1 MARLPE
7 PETPAAPSGPPSP
20 YRWLVLFGLW
30 LVYVT
35 FGMTTASLAPLV
47 EPITRDLGISHGSM
61 GFVFGV
67 WQIAYIVSAVPCG
80 GLHDRIGITRS
91 LFLGAMVVAAS
102 ALLRSL
108 AFDYVSL
115 CLAVVLVRHRRPD
128 HFDGQPEAR
137 QHLVCRLGTRSRHG
151 HLRDGLGLRHD
162 PGAGPD
168 EFRAH
173 AGLRSGLAQGPAA
186 VVACWRSP
194 PGLIWLAITAHPIVR
209 QKEKI
214 AAALPRQ
221 SQRTV
226 IAQLLR
232 LPSVRILLAMAA
244 GTFIFNHSL
253 NSWLPEILRARGF
266 TPAQAG
272 FWATTPIIVGI
283 LGSLILPRLATPER
297 RHMMLCCTFGVA
309 ILATLLL
316 QAANG
321 PLLFAGMILQGIAR
335 STMFTVMMLTLME
348 MRDVGDRNTGT
359 ASGLLF
365 TAAEMGGAS
374 GPILLGLVHD
384 ATGGFSAGLAI
395 LTGVTCLLLAGRCAA
410 TAAGSNSRA
419 CAIIAAPHPRM
430 VFGSHN
436 AICGKMHR
444 SRITNSIKKQ

>member
-1 MARLPE
+1 MARLPA
-7 PETPAAPSGPPSP
+7 PDTTAAPSGPPSP

-30 LVYVT
+30 LVYLT

-80 GLHDRIGITRS
+80 GLHDRIGVSRS
-91 LFLGAMVVAAS
+91 LFIGAMVVAAS

-115 CLAVVLVRHRRPD
+115 CLAVVLFGIGGPIVSTGSPK
-128 HFDGQPEAR
+128 
-137 QHLVCRLGTRSRHG
+137 LVSTWF
-151 HLRDGLGLRHD
+151 
-162 PGAGPD
+162 AGS
-168 EFRAH
+168 ER
-173 AGLRSGLAQGPAA
+173 GLAMGIYVTGSGCGTILALALTNSVLMPAFGQDWHKVLQLWSVLA
-186 VVACWRSP
+186 FSA
-194 PGLIWLAITAHPIVR
+194 GLIWLAITAHPIVR
-209 QKEKI
+209 HKEKI
-214 AAALPRQ
+214 AAAQPRQ
-221 SQRTV
+221 SQRAV

-253 NSWLPEILRARGF
+253 GSWLPEILRSRGF

-283 LGSLILPRLATPER
+283 LGSLTLPRLATPER
-297 RHMMLCCTFGVA
+297 RHMMLCCVFGVA

-316 QAANG
+316 QVTSG
-321 PLLFAGMILQGIAR
+321 PMLFAGMILQGIAR

-384 ATGGFSAGLAI
+384 VTGGFSAGLAI
-395 LTGVTCLLLAGRCAA
+395 LTVVTCLLLVGALQLRRLARVVA
-410 TAAGSNSRA
+410 PARQSR
-419 CAIIAAPHPRM
+419 PH
-430 VFGSHN
+430 
-436 AICGKMHR
+436 
-444 SRITNSIKKQ
+444 

>member
-1 MARLPE
+1 MARLPG
-7 PETPAAPSGPPSP
+7 PDTSAAPSGPPSP

-30 LVYVT
+30 LVYLT

-47 EPITRDLGISHGSM
+47 EPITRDLGIGHGSM

-67 WQIAYIVSAVPCG
+67 WQIAYIISAVPCG

-91 LFLGAMVVAAS
+91 IFLGAMVVAAS

-115 CLAVVLVRHRRPD
+115 CLAVVLFGIGGPIISTGSPKLVSTWFAGAERGLAMGIYVTGSGSGTILALALTNSVVMPA
-128 HFDGQPEAR
+128 FGQDWHKVLQLWSVLAF
-137 QHLVCRLGTRSRHG
+137 S
-151 HLRDGLGLRHD
+151 
-162 PGAGPD
+162 
-168 EFRAH
+168 
-173 AGLRSGLAQGPAA
+173 AGL
-186 VVACWRSP
+186 V
-194 PGLIWLAITAHPIVR
+194 WLAITAHPIVR
-209 QKEKI
+209 HKEKI

-253 NSWLPEILRARGF
+253 NNWLPEILRARGF

-283 LGSLILPRLATPER
+283 LGSLTLPRLATPER
-297 RHMMLCCTFGVA
+297 RHIMLCCVFGVA

-316 QAANG
+316 QAKSG

-395 LTGVTCLLLAGRCAA
+395 LTIVTSLLLGGALQLRRQGQRD
-410 TAAGSNSRA
+410 
-419 CAIIAAPHPRM
+419 IAPAR
-430 VFGSHN
+430 
-436 AICGKMHR
+436 
-444 SRITNSIKKQ
+444 